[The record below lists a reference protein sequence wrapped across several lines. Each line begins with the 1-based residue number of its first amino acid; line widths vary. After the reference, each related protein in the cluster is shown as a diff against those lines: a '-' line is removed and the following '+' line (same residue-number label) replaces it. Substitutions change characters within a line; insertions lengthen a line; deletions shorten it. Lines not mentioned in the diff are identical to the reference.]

1 MRKLYHQSSLR
12 CREICGHYNLPNHNI
27 QMSSWIFSESRYRN
41 TLIQMQSKPP
51 RTQWNLNLPRW
62 NLWHCRNNLLQMQ
75 SKPPTTQWNL
85 NLPRWNLWQCR
96 NNLIQMQSKPPR
108 TQWNLNLP
116 RWNLW
121 QCRNNLIQMQSK
133 PPRTQWNLNLPR
145 WNLWQPSHHRKISYS
160 KKMKS
165 ASNIFIFIFIYI
177 TPSKRKNSLQE
188 PCLIETVNN
197 ANYIMHNALCIRHQ
211 KTTMQTTLCI
221 MYFALWKLNLL

>member
-41 TLIQMQSKPP
+41 T
-51 RTQWNLNLPRW
+51 
-62 NLWHCRNNLLQMQ
+62 
-75 SKPPTTQWNL
+75 
-85 NLPRWNLWQCR
+85 
-96 NNLIQMQSKPPR
+96 LIQMQSKPPR

-177 TPSKRKNSLQE
+177 YHAKQTQELTARTMSDRNSEQ
-188 PCLIETVNN
+188 C
-197 ANYIMHNALCIRHQ
+197 
-211 KTTMQTTLCI
+211 
-221 MYFALWKLNLL
+221 KLHYA